1 MGTDVWNESGVIASN
16 DDMIQLIRKKDL
28 KTIIG
33 ICKSESLVKLE
44 ITELESLK
52 AIKKGSTIEEV
63 KDALYE
69 CVKIHGEPSKYGN
82 DDCYI
87 ENECELSTLWS
98 EILRETRPELP
109 SLNNIRIFD
118 SSRYNGYDVPLGEAC
133 FIFDSDSCFTQTLS
147 DEGHALKRAI
157 GSCLLTEWTI
167 VSY

>member
-16 DDMIQLIRKKDL
+16 DDMVRLIRKKDL

-33 ICKSESLVKLE
+33 ICKSESLAKLE

-63 KDALYE
+63 KAALYE
-69 CVKIHGEPSKYGN
+69 CVKVHGEPSKYGN
-82 DDCYI
+82 DECYM
-87 ENECELSTLWS
+87 ENECAVFALWS
-98 EILRETRPELP
+98 EIISETRPELP
-109 SLNNIRIFD
+109 NLTQVRIFD

-133 FIFDSDSCFTQTLS
+133 FIFDSDSCFIQTLS
-147 DEGHALKRAI
+147 DEGKALRKAI
-157 GSCLLTEWTI
+157 GFCSPTEWTI